1 MPKGKV
7 IVKAAHKRVAQEPT
21 ATSDPPLAENKS
33 AASLR
38 RRRIY
43 IKERLPTILAEM
55 KSLSDEKKR
64 LMARRNEAQPEKR
77 KQVNWRLNFLAERL
91 AVLRDERAALIEESR
106 RYARATEER
115 D

>member
-7 IVKAAHKRVAQEPT
+7 IVKAAQKRTAPEPT
-21 ATSDPPLAENKS
+21 STSDQPLAENES
-33 AASLR
+33 AASMR

-55 KSLSDEKKR
+55 KSIADEKKK
-64 LMARRNEAQPEKR
+64 LMATRKEAQAEKR
-77 KQVNWRLNFLAERL
+77 KQVNWRLNFLVERL

-115 D
+115 E